1 MVRESDNGN
10 RGGGWWVSF
19 GEAQMRGFGEEWWK
33 TEGCN
38 GLVVPT
44 TQHDPNGPSDK
55 PVWLFANGSM
65 YLGEWKMQ
73 RATGR
78 VVEDGVGVMY
88 NATPFKLRGCIYVG
102 QWKDGLRHGRGLTRW
117 AESAPSWEKN
127 YLPSSII
134 VEEVFAPET
143 VRGAK
148 TIGLPFCYEGRFKN
162 NLRHDTAAK
171 VILKDGTTRVG
182 PWKDD
187 VPLRD
192 WWKDHEKRRHRAPT
206 NAAYS
211 AESRSEREHPRSRIE
226 NSRERCLTILSS
238 EQRDVPS
245 DQRLVSLRSK
255 QPYRDV
261 STSAFSERDQP
272 MASSRGRT
280 DKSREREL
288 IGLLAEQRN
297 QPSPSQR
304 ASAAFSKS
312 QQHRRDTR
320 TPAFS
325 EYVYE
330 QFGASPFSRT
340 EKSQERSWVSLA
352 TEQRDE
358 PPDQPMLT
366 AFLNYERPM
375 PDARTS
381 FTRPS
386 PQHHAKPSAHRR
398 HQVDPSLQEE
408 DATERVTRH
417 PSNRRYSFE
426 LSSEEDVSMN
436 KPTPHRPFEPQQED
450 HITDRDTRHPSR
462 HCYPFELS
470 SEEDVSMN
478 KPTARSHRPFEQ
490 SQQKD
495 PVTVSPRSTTT
506 TTSEENDRFYDI
518 AEWIGDIIGYNPDE
532 DEMNGYARELNNL
545 GLHSVTMIQNECT
558 PEEVEG
564 FGWMK
569 PFHKK
574 RFCNYIHGI
583 RTGN

>member
-1 MVRESDNGN
+1 
-10 RGGGWWVSF
+10 
-19 GEAQMRGFGEEWWK
+19 
-33 TEGCN
+33 
-38 GLVVPT
+38 
-44 TQHDPNGPSDK
+44 
-55 PVWLFANGSM
+55 
-65 YLGEWKMQ
+65 
-73 RATGR
+73 
-78 VVEDGVGVMY
+78 MY

-127 YLPSSII
+127 YLPSSVI
-134 VEEVFAPET
+134 VEEVYAPDT

-171 VILKDGTTRVG
+171 VVLKDGTTRVG

-187 VPLRD
+187 IPLRD
-192 WWKDHEKRRHRAPT
+192 WWKDHEKRRSRVPT
-206 NAAYS
+206 NAAS

-226 NSRERCLTILSS
+226 NSRERCLSMLSS
-238 EQRDVPS
+238 EQRDVPP

-261 STSAFSERDQP
+261 RTSAFSERDQP

-288 IGLLAEQRN
+288 ISLLVEQRN
-297 QPSPSQR
+297 PPSPSQL
-304 ASAAFSKS
+304 ASTAFSKS
-312 QQHRRDTR
+312 NQRIRDTR

-325 EYVYE
+325 EYAAYE
-330 QFGASPFSRT
+330 QPRASPFSRT
-340 EKSQERSWVSLA
+340 EKSQELSLVSLA
-352 TEQRDE
+352 TEQRDQ

-375 PDARTS
+375 PAARTS
-381 FTRPS
+381 Q
-386 PQHHAKPSAHRR
+386 QHHAKPSAHRR
-398 HQVDPSLQEE
+398 HQVDPSLQDE

-436 KPTPHRPFEPQQED
+436 KPNARPHRTFEPQQED
-450 HITDRDTRHPSR
+450 PVTERVTRHPSR
-462 HCYPFELS
+462 HCYSFELS
-470 SEEDVSMN
+470 SEEEVRMN
-478 KPTARSHRPFEQ
+478 KPTSRSHRPFEQ
-490 SQQKD
+490 PQQED
-495 PVTVSPRSTTT
+495 PVPVSPRSTTT

-532 DEMNGYARELNNL
+532 DEMNAYARELNNL

-558 PEEVEG
+558 PDEVES
-564 FGWMK
+564 FDWMK

-574 RFCNYIHGI
+574 RFYNYIHGI